1 MIRRRSLTA
10 VGLLLAFALPLSGC
24 GGDDEV
30 KRVSEPAPPG
40 VAGAAPSGPAAD
52 ELAAEPTTPPP
63 IDVDSQL
70 EPDEDGDLTD
80 EELTTPLELEQAS
93 ARAIRRGKWPATLQI
108 GLIDPEDN
116 AAKLHESAPFGVRWH
131 YLSGGAM
138 TPQSWTAW
146 RNGSGSFVSS
156 YVEESRAAQT
166 IPFFSYY
173 VLQETPPASRR
184 SAEPDKV
191 VDGLANALVVRRVAN
206 DIRGALQR
214 LGRAGGPAV
223 LQIEPDMWG
232 YLQQRFGDDAAD
244 SRVKLKGVS
253 RFATGLPSNLR
264 GFARMVTRMR
274 NAEAPNVLLAYP
286 VSIFGT
292 HKDIKGSAPD
302 ENEVRTM
309 VDRSVRFWRSA
320 GSPFDLMTFE
330 YANRNAGYQIKVDG
344 VPSEEARWTAADH
357 SRHLAYVRGVLGASR
372 RPGILWQVPPGNTA
386 RPEMDDTPGHY
397 TDDKVQ
403 TLLGRK
409 GRPMLRAYRDAGV
422 AMVLFGSAFPSD
434 TCACVRRDEHARP
447 DGKHDDGGYLAA
459 QVRRYVK
466 DGPLK
471 LRRVPKRVN

>member
-10 VGLLLAFALPLSGC
+10 VGLLITFMVPLTGC
-24 GGDDEV
+24 GGDDEQP
-30 KRVSEPAPPG
+30 RASEPTPPG

-52 ELAAEPTTPPP
+52 GLPADVPSEPAPTEPGAE
-63 IDVDSQL
+63 L
-70 EPDEDGDLTD
+70 EPDPDGVRDDLTS
-80 EELTTPLELEQAS
+80 PLELERAS
-93 ARAIRRGKWPATLQI
+93 ARAIRRGRWPSTLQI

-116 AAKLHESAPFGVRWH
+116 AATLHETAPFGVRWH
-131 YLSGGAM
+131 YLSGGAA
-138 TPQSWTAW
+138 TPQSWTTW
-146 RNGSGSFVSS
+146 RNGSGSFVTA

-191 VDGLANALVVRRVAN
+191 VDGLDNALVVRRVAN
-206 DIRGALQR
+206 DIRKALQR

-232 YLQQRFGDDAAD
+232 YLQQRFGDDAANAP
-244 SRVKLKGVS
+244 VQLKGAN
-253 RFATGLPSNLR
+253 RYAAGLPSNLR
-264 GFARMVTRMR
+264 GFAKLVTRMR

-292 HKDIKGSAPD
+292 HKDIKGSAPSPD
-302 ENEVRTM
+302 EVRTM
-309 VDRSVRFWRSA
+309 INRSVRFWRSA

-344 VPSEEARWTAADH
+344 VPSEEARWTSVDH
-357 SRHLAYVRGVLGASR
+357 QRHLTYVRGVLGESK

-397 TDDKVQ
+397 SDDKVQ

-422 AMVLFGSAFPSD
+422 TMVLFGSAFPSD
-434 TCACVRRDEHARP
+434 TCACVRRDEYARP

-459 QVRRYVK
+459 QVRRYAK

-471 LRRVPKRVN
+471 VRRVPRRVN

>member
-1 MIRRRSLTA
+1 MIGRRSVIALGLALVVTGPLTA
-10 VGLLLAFALPLSGC
+10 C
-24 GGDDEV
+24 GGDEQ
-30 KRVSEPAPPG
+30 RRAASEPPPPG

-52 ELAAEPTTPPP
+52 EIPLEVPPAPTTTAAR
-63 IDVDSQL
+63 
-70 EPDEDGDLTD
+70 PDEASEDDLVSS
-80 EELTTPLELEQAS
+80 LELERAS
-93 ARAIRRGKWPATLQI
+93 ARASRRGRWPTTLQI

-116 AAKLHESAPFGVRWH
+116 ASALRESAPFGIRWH
-131 YLSGGAM
+131 YLSGGAA
-138 TPQSWTAW
+138 TPASWTAW
-146 RNGSGSFVSS
+146 RNGSGSFVTA
-156 YVEESRAAQT
+156 YVEESRDAQT

-191 VDGLANALVVRRVAN
+191 VDGLSNPVVVRRVVN
-206 DIRGALQR
+206 DIRRALQR

-232 YLQQRFGDDAAD
+232 YLQQRFGDDARDAPV
-244 SRVKLKGVS
+244 RLKGVT
-253 RFATGLPSNLR
+253 RYAAGLQNDLR
-264 GFARMVTRMR
+264 GFAKLVTRIR

-292 HKDIKGSAPD
+292 HKDIKGSKPS
-302 ENEVRTM
+302 EHELRTM
-309 VDRSVRFWRSA
+309 IDRSVAFWRSA
-320 GSPFDLMTFE
+320 GAPFDLMTFE
-330 YANRNAGYQIKVDG
+330 YANRDAGYQIEVDG
-344 VPSEEARWTAADH
+344 VPDDEARWTAADYR
-357 SRHLAYVRGVLGASR
+357 RHLTYVRGVLGASR
-372 RPGILWQVPPGNTA
+372 RPGVLWQVPPGNTA

-422 AMVLFGSAFPSD
+422 AMVLFGSAFPND

-459 QVRRYVK
+459 QVRRYVR
-466 DGPLK
+466 DGPLRI
-471 LRRVPKRVN
+471 RRVPKRVN

>member
-1 MIRRRSLTA
+1 MLA
-10 VGLLLAFALPLSGC
+10 VGFATALAAC
-24 GGDDEV
+24 GEAADTPTV
-30 KRVSEPAPPG
+30 AEPPPPG
-40 VAGAAPSGPAAD
+40 VAGAAPPGPAAD
-52 ELAAEPTTPPP
+52 PPHPRPSPDAAAPADDPAAP
-63 IDVDSQL
+63 L
-70 EPDEDGDLTD
+70 DL
-80 EELTTPLELEQAS
+80 
-93 ARAIRRGKWPATLQI
+93 ARAFAREKSRGRWPATLQI

-116 AAKLHESAPFGVRWH
+116 ASALRKSAPFGFRWH
-131 YLSGGAM
+131 YLSGGAE
-138 TPQSWTAW
+138 TPASWTRW
-146 RNGSGSFVSS
+146 RNGSGSFVTA
-156 YVEESRAAQT
+156 YAAESRAART

-173 VLQETPPASRR
+173 VLQETPPTSRR
-184 SAEPDKV
+184 AAEPDKV
-191 VDGLANALVVRRVAN
+191 VDGLSNPGVVRRVVN

-214 LGRAGGPAV
+214 LGRSGGPAV
-223 LQIEPDMWG
+223 LQVEPDMWG

-244 SRVKLKGVS
+244 SPVSLK
-253 RFATGLPSNLR
+253 RANRYAAGLPNDLR
-264 GFARMVTRMR
+264 GFAKLITRMR

-292 HKDIKGSAPD
+292 HKDIKGSAPSAH
-302 ENEVRTM
+302 ELQTM

-344 VPSEEARWTAADH
+344 VRSEDARWTTTDH
-357 SRHLAYVRGVLGASR
+357 QRHLTYVRGVLGASR
-372 RPGILWQVPPGNTA
+372 RPGVLWQVPPGNTV

-447 DGKHDDGGYLAA
+447 GGGADDGGYLAD
-459 QVRRYVK
+459 QVRRYVA

-471 LRRVPKRVN
+471 LRRVPKRVG